1 MAPQRILIVEDE
13 RIIGEDVRRRL
24 ESWGYD
30 VPAVVTS
37 GEEAIRLAEKHHPD
51 LLLMDIRLRGRMD
64 GVESARRIQEQSNVP
79 VVFATASSDA
89 PSMARASA
97 ANPLGFISKPF
108 DDNEMRT
115 VIAKA
120 LCRRNIDGSPVQTN
134 GTPVR
139 KSATRMPRV
148 LVADDNSVNR
158 LVARTMLEK
167 LGCFVHA
174 VESGLEA
181 VEAFG
186 KAPFDVVLM
195 DCHMPHMDGYEA
207 ANTIRAKE
215 AKGGHTVIIAMT
227 ADNLPED
234 RKRCHDVGMDDF
246 LPKPVR
252 LDQMRAVLE
261 KWI

>member
-1 MAPQRILIVEDE
+1 MHPQRILIVEDE

-37 GEEAIRLAEKHHPD
+37 GEEAIKLAEKHHPD

-89 PSMARASA
+89 PSMARAFT

-120 LCRRNIDGSPVQTN
+120 LCKRNIDGSPTQTS

-139 KSATRMPRV
+139 KSTARMPRV
-148 LVADDNSVNR
+148 LVADDNSVNG
-158 LVARTMLEK
+158 LVARAMLEK
-167 LGCFVHA
+167 LGCFVH
-174 VESGLEA
+174 VVDSGVEA
-181 VEAFG
+181 VEAVE

-195 DCHMPHMDGYEA
+195 DCHMPQMDGFKA
-207 ANTIRAKE
+207 ATTIRAQE
-215 AKGGHTVIIAMT
+215 PKGGHTVIIAMT
-227 ADNLPED
+227 ADSHPED
-234 RKRCHDVGMDDF
+234 RKRCTEVGMDDF

-252 LDQMRAVLE
+252 LDQMRSMLE